1 MLEVKDLSVSY
12 GGIQAVRHAG
22 LSIKEAA
29 ITCLIGRNGSGKS
42 SLVQA
47 IAGLVPSRGITT
59 LDGVDIS
66 RHSPTRRAHA
76 GISLVP
82 EGRRI
87 FGTLTVRENLLLGAP
102 RDNAVARQRLGTV
115 LDVLPAMR
123 DFLDRGGHQISGGQ
137 QQMVAIGRAL
147 MRSPRLLILDE
158 PSLGLAPLVVI
169 EVFRAI
175 HRVAAG
181 GQAVLLIEQNAKAAL
196 EIADY
201 AYAMSLGEVEWLG
214 ATADLPHDF
223 EPDDLYL

>member
-1 MLEVKDLSVSY
+1 MLEVRNLSVSY
-12 GGIQAVRHAG
+12 GGIRAVRDVG
-22 LSIKEAA
+22 LSVKEAA

-47 IAGLVPSRGITT
+47 IAGMVASRGVTT
-59 LDGVDIS
+59 LDGVEIS
-66 RHSPTRRAHA
+66 RHSLTQRAQA

-87 FGTLTVRENLLLGAP
+87 FGSLSVRENLLLGAP
-102 RDNAVARQRLGTV
+102 RTSGVARQRLETV
-115 LDVLPAMR
+115 LGIFPSMQE
-123 DFLDRGGHQISGGQ
+123 FLDRGGHQISGGQ

-158 PSLGLAPLVVI
+158 PSLGLAPLVVNV
-169 EVFRAI
+169 VFHAI
-175 HRVAAG
+175 RRVASE
-181 GQAVLLIEQNAKAAL
+181 GQSVLLIEQNAKAAL

-214 ATADLPHDF
+214 ATADLPPDF
-223 EPDDLYL
+223 EPNDLYL

>member
-1 MLEVKDLSVSY
+1 MLEIKNLSVLY
-12 GGIQAVRHAG
+12 GGIRAVRDVG
-22 LSIKEAA
+22 LSVKEAA

-47 IAGLVPSRGITT
+47 IAGMVPSWGVTT

-66 RHSPTRRAHA
+66 RHSPTRRAQA

-87 FGTLTVRENLLLGAP
+87 FGSLSVRENLLLGAP
-102 RDNAVARQRLGTV
+102 RATAVARQRLETV
-115 LDVLPAMR
+115 LGIFPLMR
-123 DFLDRGGHQISGGQ
+123 EFLDRGGHQISGGQ

-158 PSLGLAPLVVI
+158 PSLGLAPLVVN
-169 EVFRAI
+169 EVFHAI
-175 HRVAAG
+175 HQVASE
-181 GQAVLLIEQNAKAAL
+181 GQSVLLIEQNAKAAL

-214 ATADLPHDF
+214 ATADLPKDF
-223 EPDDLYL
+223 EPNDLYL